1 MEMIQNEE
9 NQMLFDM
16 EQRKKCIN
24 KIELFAQNNSNK
36 GINNKSDI
44 SSIISVQNS
53 HNNTNDNFQFIAI
66 LDEKYGLIQ
75 KIGEGSTSKIYLGY
89 PLNNENSE
97 TNLCS
102 IKILKSEKLN
112 VEMFN
117 SEVSLL
123 KSIKSENVLH
133 IYDHGKG
140 KKIKSNGKSKEVYY
154 IIMEL
159 MQHGDLIKYISNIS
173 PNSNENIGFG
183 ENYARLIFAQL
194 LDGLEAIHNSDAVHR
209 DIKPDNIMIGN
220 DYKLKYVDL
229 GFSTKKSNIL
239 LKQYL
244 GTPAYAAPEIHIRR
258 PYLGEY
264 SDIFSLGVTLF
275 VLVTGSLP
283 FRLPVPNDMLY
294 QFFVRNDYIG
304 FWRQRKVKVSI
315 SFMQLFDNLVA
326 FDYTQRPSI
335 SEIRKSKWMQETDFS
350 LMPKLIDELKRRE
363 CIINQKLNKVQNN
376 NDNNIKPNKGL
387 IEIQKVKKDEEIY
400 NYQKYINNNTTKNN
414 NINKVNLPNIHISN
428 KKEDFKNVIQEEM
441 MIEKEEELINLS
453 SVSIVKHNE
462 NEIIKDNINNNKIG
476 KKYEDGICIMVE
488 NNNLIKIMTDICKYL
503 KNKGFNNVTINNN
516 DLNIFVNN
524 DKIEVF
530 LFFENYRKNIIKINY
545 IKKKGITKE
554 FSQFKKIIKN
564 IKFRKKN

>member
-9 NQMLFDM
+9 NQMVFDM

-24 KIELFAQNNSNK
+24 KIELFAQNNSDK
-36 GINNKSDI
+36 GINNKSNI
-44 SSIISVQNS
+44 RTIISVQNS
-53 HNNTNDNFQFIAI
+53 QNNTNDDFQFIAI

>member
-9 NQMLFDM
+9 NQMVFDM

-24 KIELFAQNNSNK
+24 KIELFAQNNSDK
-36 GINNKSDI
+36 GINNKSNI
-44 SSIISVQNS
+44 RTIISVQNS
-53 HNNTNDNFQFIAI
+53 QNNTNDDFQFIAI

-89 PLNNENSE
+89 PLNNENSV

>member
-24 KIELFAQNNSNK
+24 KIELFAQNNSDK
-36 GINNKSDI
+36 GINNKSNI
-44 SSIISVQNS
+44 RTIISVQNS
-53 HNNTNDNFQFIAI
+53 QNNTNDDFQFIAI

-462 NEIIKDNINNNKIG
+462 NELIKDNINNNKIG

-488 NNNLIKIMTDICKYL
+488 NNNLIKIMTEICKYL

>member
-9 NQMLFDM
+9 NQMVFDM

>member
-462 NEIIKDNINNNKIG
+462 NELIKDNINNNKIG
-476 KKYEDGICIMVE
+476 KKYEDGLCIMVE
-488 NNNLIKIMTDICKYL
+488 NNNLIKIMTEICKYL

>member
-89 PLNNENSE
+89 PLNNENSV